1 MRKRNKKLLL
11 FVPTIIAF
19 TFTLS
24 TEAYA
29 QTKSVDVPYLPPSTV
44 QSTTTISKSEEFIAT
59 PFADITGWRY
69 KAVDGKM
76 YRRQYNYSKQKWLG
90 EWELC

>member
-1 MRKRNKKLLL
+1 MRKRSKKLLL
-11 FVPTIIAF
+11 LVPAIMV
-19 TFTLS
+19 FTLS

-29 QTKSVDVPYLPPSTV
+29 QTKSADIPYLPPSTV
-44 QSTTTISKSEEFIAT
+44 QSVSIAKSGEFIAV
-59 PFADITGWRY
+59 PFADIKGWRY

-76 YRRQYNYSKQKWLG
+76 YRRQYNYSKQEWIG

>member
-19 TFTLS
+19 TMS

-29 QTKSVDVPYLPPSTV
+29 QTKSADVPYLSSSVV
-44 QSTTTISKSEEFIAT
+44 QSTTISKSGEFIAV
-59 PFADITGWRY
+59 PFADIKGWRY

-76 YRRQYNYSKQKWLG
+76 YRRQYNYSKQKWIG